1 MAESNNLS
9 IEQQFKLVIL
19 RNKLLQL
26 NKVESQ
32 KYLCLILQYM
42 LVKDNIIKFIMKNN
56 KL

>member
-19 RNKLLQL
+19 QNKVLKL
-26 NKVESQ
+26 NKRESQ
-32 KYLCLILQYM
+32 KYLYLIVQYM